1 MMKKNHIT
9 ELIPEY
15 LDGLLSQSQ
24 KEEVRLHLKECESCL
39 KELEEYKTIFNAFE
53 EEKEVIPSE
62 HIKTNFFEQIEIEKQ
77 KESKVVPLINRTS
90 NQKKIWLL
98 PIMKIA
104 ASILL
109 LIGGYALGNYQQ
121 EQKGNHKI
129 AQLQEKTQKIK
140 QTAMLSLIGN
150 KSASKRIQGVNYIDE
165 FSNPD
170 EAIVAAL
177 VDRML
182 YDENTNV
189 RLTAVEALSNF
200 ITSEEVKNAF
210 IKALKIEKAPAIQII
225 IIQVLVKIQEKKAI
239 IPMKKLLEQNE
250 TQPFIKEQIK
260 SSIINI
266 V

>member
-15 LDGLLSQSQ
+15 LDGLLSESK
-24 KEEVRLHLKECESCL
+24 KEEVRLHLKECELCL

-62 HIKTNFFEQIEIEKQ
+62 RIRTNFFEQIEIEKQ
-77 KESKVVPLINRTS
+77 KKSKVVPLITS
-90 NQKKIWLL
+90 TSKKEKTFSYLL
-98 PIMKIA
+98 KVA

-109 LIGGYALGNYQQ
+109 LVGGYSLGNYQQ
-121 EQKGNHKI
+121 EQKGNYKI